1 MNVLTMPS
9 ISYSALAP
17 ILFLLL
23 GGVAIMT
30 ISALRRRPL
39 SSTATTTLTLIAGGG
54 ALVASLIEWAHV
66 STSPATSTIAGALA
80 VDGFSVTIAITVS
93 CATILATLFAHHY
106 LERMAIAS
114 AEYHVLALTAAA
126 GAVVMGAA
134 NDLVVVFLG
143 LELLS
148 IALYVLVALNRKSQ
162 ASEEAALKYFILG
175 GFASAIFVFGIA
187 FTYGATGSTNLQTIG
202 NTLSASVA
210 EKPGILLIGIAL
222 LLVGFCFK
230 IAAVPFHLWTPDVY
244 QGAPTPVTGFMAA
257 VAKVGG
263 FAALIR
269 VLLAGLPTARS
280 SWEPVLTALAMAT
293 LVGGALLMVVQKDAK
308 RMLAYSSINH
318 AGFLMIGIV
327 ASSSAGLSADLFYL
341 FTYSVATLGTF
352 GILTMVAT
360 ASDDDAGLSR
370 LRGLATKHP
379 VLAGSLT
386 VLILTQA
393 GVPLTTG
400 FIAKF
405 GVIEAAI
412 GSSAVPLSIVAMVSA
427 AIATFAYLRFVLN
440 LYAAP
445 EGDLQSLDLAGST
458 TSPTAVVGVAITVGV
473 SIFFGVVPSLLLGL
487 TSTASNHLL
496 P

>member
-1 MNVLTMPS
+1 M
-9 ISYSALAP
+9 
-17 ILFLLL
+17 
-23 GGVAIMT
+23 
-30 ISALRRRPL
+30 
-39 SSTATTTLTLIAGGG
+39 
-54 ALVASLIEWAHV
+54 
-66 STSPATSTIAGALA
+66 
-80 VDGFSVTIAITVS
+80 
-93 CATILATLFAHHY
+93 
-106 LERMAIAS
+106 
-114 AEYHVLALTAAA
+114 
-126 GAVVMGAA
+126 
-134 NDLVVVFLG
+134 
-143 LELLS
+143 
-148 IALYVLVALNRKSQ
+148 
-162 ASEEAALKYFILG
+162 G

-187 FTYGATGSTNLQTIG
+187 FIYGATGSTNLQTIG

-222 LLVGFCFK
+222 LLVGFSFK

-280 SWEPVLTALAMAT
+280 SWEPVLTAIAMAT
-293 LVGGALLMVVQKDAK
+293 LLGGALLMVVQKDAK

-318 AGFLMIGIV
+318 AGFLLLGLV
-327 ASSSAGLSADLFYL
+327 ASSGQGLSADLFYL

-360 ASDDDAGLSR
+360 ASDDDAGLAR

-379 VLAGSLT
+379 VLSGALT

-405 GVIEAAI
+405 GVLEAAI
-412 GSSAVPLSIVAMVSA
+412 GSSAVPLAIVAMVSA

-445 EGDLQSLDLAGST
+445 EGDLESLDLAGST
-458 TSPTAVVGVAITVGV
+458 TSPTAVVGVGIAVAV

-487 TSTASNHLL
+487 TSTASTHLL

>member
-1 MNVLTMPS
+1 MNTLTMPS
-9 ISYSALAP
+9 ISYTALAP
-17 ILFLLL
+17 ILFMLL
-23 GGVAIMT
+23 GGVVIMAIA
-30 ISALRRRPL
+30 ALRRQAL
-39 SSTATTTLTLIAGGG
+39 SSVTTTGLTLVASVG
-54 ALVASLIEWAHV
+54 ALVFSLIEWSHV
-66 STSPATSTIAGALA
+66 ETATPTSTIAGALA
-80 VDGFSVTIAITVS
+80 VDGFSVTVAITVS
-93 CATILATLFAHHY
+93 CAVILATLFAHHY
-106 LERMAIAS
+106 LGSMGISS
-114 AEYHVLALTAAA
+114 AEYHVLALTAAS
-126 GAVVMGAA
+126 GAMVMGAA

-148 IALYVLVALNRKSQ
+148 IALYVLVALNRKSR
-162 ASEEAALKYFILG
+162 AAEEAALKYFILG

-187 FTYGATGSTNLQTIG
+187 FLYGATGSTNLQTMG

-210 EKPGILLIGIAL
+210 EKPAILLIGIAL

-280 SWEPVLTALAMAT
+280 TWAPALTAIAMAT
-293 LVGGALLMVVQKDAK
+293 LLGGALLMVVQRDAK

-318 AGFLMIGIV
+318 AGFLLVGLV
-327 ASSSAGLSADLFYL
+327 ASSGQGFSADLFYL

-352 GILTMVAT
+352 GIITMVAT
-360 ASDDDAGLSR
+360 ANDDDAELSR

-379 VLAGSLT
+379 VLGFSLS

-412 GSSAVPLSIVAMVSA
+412 GSSAIPLSIVAMVSA

-445 EGDLQSLDLAGST
+445 EGDLESLDLNGST
-458 TSPTAVVGVAITVGV
+458 TAAPAVVGVGIAVAV
-473 SIFFGVVPSLLLGL
+473 SIFFGVVPGVLYDL
-487 TSTASNHLL
+487 TSTAASHLL

>member
-23 GGVAIMT
+23 GGVAIMA

-39 SSTATTTLTLIAGGG
+39 SSTATTTLTLIASVS
-54 ALVASLIEWAHV
+54 ALGASLIEWAHV

-210 EKPGILLIGIAL
+210 EKPSILLIGLAL

-280 SWEPVLTALAMAT
+280 SWEPVLTAMAMAT
-293 LVGGALLMVVQKDAK
+293 LLGGALLMVVQKDAK

-318 AGFLMIGIV
+318 AGFLMLGIV

-445 EGDLQSLDLAGST
+445 EGDLQSLDLDGST
-458 TSPTAVVGVAITVGV
+458 TSPTAVVGVAITVAV